1 VRTPLQIQLHLALA
15 LEAGYQTG
23 ETPLSADL
31 IESVLSRQ
39 LDDLEPTLARHGYRI
54 KDLVEQFDVRPERI
68 NASSFAFNLS
78 RALFSV
84 AVNSSRNRRQMRAA
98 TISRLK
104 SVRNNQVVIGKIN
117 VIEPSFD
124 IQPGGFGKYK
134 ESFVF
139 QIGNT

>member
-1 VRTPLQIQLHLALA
+1 MQAHLHLIWAERYFQL
-15 LEAGYQTG
+15 Q
-23 ETPLSADL
+23 L
-31 IESVLSRQ
+31 I
-39 LDDLEPTLARHGYRI
+39 
-54 KDLVEQFDVRPERI
+54 
-68 NASSFAFNLS
+68 
-78 RALFSV
+78 
-84 AVNSSRNRRQMRAA
+84 RAA